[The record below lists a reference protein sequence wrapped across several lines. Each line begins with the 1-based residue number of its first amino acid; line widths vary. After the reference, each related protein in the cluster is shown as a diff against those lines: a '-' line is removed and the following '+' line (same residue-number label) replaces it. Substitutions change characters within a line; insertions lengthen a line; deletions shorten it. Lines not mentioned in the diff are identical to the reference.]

1 MVVFEER
8 GTRRNLS
15 VQRREPTNSTTYD
28 AGSGNRTRTTLVG
41 GECSHHCAI
50 PAPQGLRR
58 RDFTLRKIMN
68 WIRFYCR
75 FQRPVCNKGLHGQEG
90 KAIKSLLY
98 TGPQTTEE
106 SSEHLSVYQ
115 ESYFLLTTRMFS
127 WIPSKFFNSRKQT
140 LNSVA
145 VTSSAQ
151 MLAASWTFFG
161 GLVWITVRKTSE
173 GGVLN

>member
-1 MVVFEER
+1 MR
-8 GTRRNLS
+8 GNRSTRRKPLGAEK
-15 VQRREPTNSTTYD
+15 RTNKFNPHLTPD
-28 AGSGNRTRTTLVG
+28 LGI
-41 GECSHHCAI
+41 E
-50 PAPQGLRR
+50 PAPHWWEASALTTAPSLHP

-90 KAIKSLLY
+90 KAIKSLFY

-151 MLAASWTFFG
+151 MLAAS
-161 GLVWITVRKTSE
+161 
-173 GGVLN
+173 

>member
-8 GTRRNLS
+8 GNRSTRRKPLGAEK
-15 VQRREPTNSTTYD
+15 RTNKLKPHMTPD
-28 AGSGNRTRTTLVG
+28 LGI
-41 GECSHHCAI
+41 E
-50 PAPQGLRR
+50 PAPHWWEASALTTAPSLHPRY
-58 RDFTLRKIMN
+58 FTLRKIMN

-90 KAIKSLLY
+90 KAIKSLFY

-151 MLAASWTFFG
+151 MLAASWTFFR